1 MASRVGI
8 PFVNGTHFF
17 VDISQGGNGM
27 SHTRTL
33 EESGWKGICADPFPD
48 RDRTCEAVSMPV
60 VAKSGE
66 KVMVS
71 DCSSRPAVMQAVLAA
86 LSNCPQV
93 ERAGVSMDNLLRIS
107 KAPSIIDFIHLDS
120 GGSEEQILS
129 TFPFDKFCV
138 RAWAVSKAHQ
148 GSAVGSFLKHR
159 DCEIK
164 EAPVGYFAR
173 CSCSKFEEADAM
185 SLADQTKAKEVK
197 RRSLSK
203 MARRKMRNTR
213 GQSLEPGSSMMR
225 RMS

>member
-17 VDISQGGNGM
+17 VDISQGGDGM

-48 RDRTCEAVSMPV
+48 RDRTCEAVSMPI
-60 VAKSGE
+60 VANDGE
-66 KVMVS
+66 KVMVN
-71 DCSSRPAVMQAVLAA
+71 DCSSRPSSMQAVLAVFR
-86 LSNCPQV
+86 NCPQV
-93 ERAGVSMDNLLRIS
+93 ERTGVSMDNLLKIS
-107 KAPSIIDFIHLDS
+107 RAPSIIDFIHLDS

-138 RAWAVSKAHQ
+138 RAWAVSKAQQ
-148 GSAVGSFLKHR
+148 GSTVGSFLRDR
-159 DCEIK
+159 DCRIK

-173 CSCSKFEEADAM
+173 CSCSEFEQAAAM
-185 SLADQTKAKEVK
+185 SLADQSEEKEVK

-203 MARRKMRNTR
+203 MARRKMRNAR
-213 GQSLEPGSSMMR
+213 RQSMEPGSSMMR